1 MTDLIIHS
9 ATIRTMTGDTGGEAV
24 AETAVAVSGG
34 VITALGCDA
43 EILALAAGDTE
54 IIDARGATLTP
65 GLIDSHCHPVL
76 GCEST
81 VGVDF
86 GGMTSLETI
95 REAIAEEARRLPA
108 DAWILGWNLDY
119 KAFEEAGIRGDH
131 FDAVT
136 GGRPLAVRFFDMHT
150 GLANSV
156 ALARAGVDGTEQ
168 FSDASEVVVEEDGT
182 PTGELREIPAY
193 TLVFDAVP
201 QGPPEELARKV
212 QAKLAEMA
220 ATGVTTAT
228 IMDGTR
234 ATLSTLDA
242 LEALPGG
249 LPVRLQVALWHHPGD
264 DDTALAERIALFGV
278 EGERYRVAMIK
289 MFIDGVIDSGTA
301 WLHQPDT
308 AGDSAHPFWPS
319 LDRYREVAAAY
330 HQAGFQLATH
340 SCGDAGVDH
349 VTQVYRELGQGDPAA
364 APHRIEHLE
373 TMTDRDVEQ
382 LVDAGVVA
390 SMQPLHMQWREAGGA
405 DPWAVRLGPERAARA
420 WRIKDVLDAGGRI
433 ALGSDW
439 PVATSDARIGLAW
452 ARLRRHPG
460 RPEAPAFEADQRL
473 TGLQALLGYT
483 RWAAEAL
490 GRRDLGTI
498 APGGQADLALWSADP
513 VDVDPDDLCETPVL
527 LTTVAGT
534 VVHREREIAL

>member
-9 ATIRTMTGDTGGEAV
+9 ARIRTMAAATGGHLV
-24 AETAVAVSGG
+24 PETAVAVSGG
-34 VITALGCDA
+34 AITALGQDE
-43 EILALAAGDTE
+43 EILALAADDTRV
-54 IIDARGATLTP
+54 IDADGATLTP
-65 GLIDSHCHPVL
+65 GLIDSHAHPVL
-76 GCEST
+76 GCEAT
-81 VGVDF
+81 VGIDF
-86 GGMTSLETI
+86 GGMTSLEPI
-95 REAIAEEARRLPA
+95 RQAIAEEALRLPA

-131 FDAVT
+131 FDGVT
-136 GGRPLAVRFFDMHT
+136 GARPLAVRFFDMHT

-156 ALARAGVDGTEQ
+156 ALARAGVDGTEE
-168 FSDASEVVVEEDGT
+168 FSDASAVVVDEDGA

-193 TLVFDAVP
+193 TLVFDAAP
-201 QGPPEELARKV
+201 QRPPEELARTV

-220 ATGVTTAT
+220 ATGVTGAT

-234 ATLSTLDA
+234 ATLATLDA
-242 LEALPGG
+242 LESLPGG

-264 DDTALAERIALFGV
+264 DDAALADRIALFGV

-289 MFIDGVIDSGTA
+289 MFIDGVIDAGTA

-308 AGDSAHPFWPS
+308 AGESTHPFWPS
-319 LDRYREVAAAY
+319 LDRYRQVAAAY

-349 VTQVYRELGQGDPAA
+349 VTQVYRDLGPVGSAA

-382 LVDAGVVA
+382 LVEAGVVA
-390 SMQPLHMQWREAGGA
+390 SMQPLHMQWREAEDA

-420 WRIKDVLDAGGRI
+420 WRVKDVLDAGGQI

-439 PVATSDARIGLAW
+439 PVATSDARLGLAW
-452 ARLRRHPG
+452 ARLRRQPG
-460 RPEAPAFEADQRL
+460 RPQAPVFETDQRL
-473 TGLQALLGYT
+473 TGLEALLGYT
-483 RWAAEAL
+483 RWAGEAL
-490 GRRDLGTI
+490 GRDDVGTI
-498 APGGQADLALWSADP
+498 TPGAQADLALWAADP
-513 VDVDPDDLCETPVL
+513 VETDADELIGTPVL
-527 LTTVAGT
+527 LTTVAGA
-534 VVHREREIAL
+534 VVHREKEIAR